1 MKVNKKIKKI
11 GISLAIV
18 LSIITPNYVFA
29 NNDKIETSE
38 NLEFLSYE
46 KAIKLAI
53 DESNEIKNLKLEKD
67 SNTIK
72 IDDALDNFGYNLYDP
87 QVLALMKLQKNDNLN
102 SEKTERTEK
111 YITEAL
117 SFKVKSIF
125 TNINL
130 MENDIELK
138 KLQLD
143 NSIKKRNIISLKLE
157 YGMESQTNLTAKDI
171 EIKQARKD
179 LEALE
184 KELEEQLK

>member
-72 IDDALDNFGYNLYDP
+72 IDDALDNFGYNP
-87 QVLALMKLQKNDNLN
+87 
-102 SEKTERTEK
+102 E
-111 YITEAL
+111 
-117 SFKVKSIF
+117 
-125 TNINL
+125 
-130 MENDIELK
+130 
-138 KLQLD
+138 
-143 NSIKKRNIISLKLE
+143 
-157 YGMESQTNLTAKDI
+157 
-171 EIKQARKD
+171 
-179 LEALE
+179 
-184 KELEEQLK
+184 

>member
-157 YGMESQTNLTAKDI
+157 YGMESQKRFRSIGKRIGRTI
-171 EIKQARKD
+171 YRIK
-179 LEALE
+179 
-184 KELEEQLK
+184 